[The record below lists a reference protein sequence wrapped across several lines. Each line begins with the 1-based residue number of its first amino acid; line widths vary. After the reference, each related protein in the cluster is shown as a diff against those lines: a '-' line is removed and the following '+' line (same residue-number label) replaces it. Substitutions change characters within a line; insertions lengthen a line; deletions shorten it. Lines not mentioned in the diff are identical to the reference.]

1 MMTILPSEQQK
12 FSTRLA
18 QALEGAGIRP
28 KQTDVWRMFNQ
39 RHPGSPVTIHA
50 VRKWLTGE
58 SIPAQDKL
66 QTLADWLSVNP
77 NWLRFGESSAAGD
90 MDALRPEELQY
101 IANLRSLSG
110 EERQR
115 LTALAQVMAQFAK
128 RRET

>member
-1 MMTILPSEQQK
+1 MIIILPNEQQK
-12 FSTRLA
+12 FSARLV
-18 QALEGAGIRP
+18 QALEAAGIRP
-28 KQTDVWRMFNQ
+28 KQTDVWRVFNQ
-39 RHPGSPVTIHA
+39 RHAGPPVTIHA

-77 NWLRFGESSAAGD
+77 NWLRFGESSMAD
-90 MDALRPEELQY
+90 DIDALRPEERRY
-101 IANLRSLSG
+101 VANLRCLSD

-128 RRET
+128 KRES

>member
-58 SIPAQDKL
+58 SIPSQDKL

-77 NWLRFGESSAAGD
+77 NWLRFGESSAADD

-128 RRET
+128 RRGT

>member
-1 MMTILPSEQQK
+1 MMTILPNEQQK
-12 FSTRLA
+12 FSARLV

-28 KQTDVWRMFNQ
+28 KQTDVWRVFNQ
-39 RHPGSPVTIHA
+39 RHAGPPVTIHA

-58 SIPAQDKL
+58 SIPEQDKL

-77 NWLRFGESSAAGD
+77 NWLRFGESSAMYD
-90 MDALRPEELQY
+90 KDALRPEELQY

>member
-12 FSTRLA
+12 FSARLV

-39 RHPGSPVTIHA
+39 RHAGPPVTIHA

-77 NWLRFGESSAAGD
+77 NWLRFGESSAADD

-115 LTALAQVMAQFAK
+115 LTALAQIMAQFAK

>member
-1 MMTILPSEQQK
+1 MMTSLPNEQQK
-12 FSTRLA
+12 FSARLV

-39 RHPGSPVTIHA
+39 RHAGPPVTIHA

-77 NWLRFGESSAAGD
+77 NWLRFGESSAADD

>member
-1 MMTILPSEQQK
+1 MMTILPNEQQK
-12 FSTRLA
+12 FSARLV
-18 QALEGAGIRP
+18 QALEGAGLRP

-50 VRKWLTGE
+50 VRKWLNGE

-77 NWLRFGESSAAGD
+77 NWLRFGESSAADD

-115 LTALAQVMAQFAK
+115 LTALVQIMAQFAK

>member
-39 RHPGSPVTIHA
+39 RHAGPPVTIHA

-77 NWLRFGESSAAGD
+77 NWLRFGESSAADD

-128 RRET
+128 RRGT

>member
-1 MMTILPSEQQK
+1 MMTTLPNEQQK
-12 FSTRLA
+12 FSARLV

-28 KQTDVWRMFNQ
+28 KQTAVWRMFNQ
-39 RHPGSPVTIHA
+39 RHPGPPVTIHA

-128 RRET
+128 RRQT

>member
-1 MMTILPSEQQK
+1 MMTTLPNEQQK
-12 FSTRLA
+12 FSARLV

-39 RHPGSPVTIHA
+39 RHAGPPVTIHA

-77 NWLRFGESSAAGD
+77 NWLRFGESSAADD

-128 RRET
+128 SRET

>member
-1 MMTILPSEQQK
+1 MTILPNEQQK
-12 FSTRLA
+12 FSARLV

-28 KQTDVWRMFNQ
+28 KQTAVWRMFNQ
-39 RHPGSPVTIHA
+39 RHAGPPVTIHA

-58 SIPAQDKL
+58 SIPAQDKIR
-66 QTLADWLSVNP
+66 TLADWLSVNP
-77 NWLRFGESSAAGD
+77 NWLRFGESLATDD

>member
-12 FSTRLA
+12 FSARLV

-39 RHPGSPVTIHA
+39 RHAGPPVTIHA

-77 NWLRFGESSAAGD
+77 NWLRFGESSAADD

>member
-1 MMTILPSEQQK
+1 
-12 FSTRLA
+12 
-18 QALEGAGIRP
+18 
-28 KQTDVWRMFNQ
+28 
-39 RHPGSPVTIHA
+39 
-50 VRKWLTGE
+50 
-58 SIPAQDKL
+58 
-66 QTLADWLSVNP
+66 
-77 NWLRFGESSAAGD
+77 